1 MALTKVHNRM
11 VAGSFASVI
20 DYGATGDGVTDDTA
34 AIQAAIDAVGATGGG
49 LNFPTGTYKIT
60 SGLTVANRMFIQGT
74 GDNSTCVIEP
84 NGNFTAL
91 SLGGASDGTII
102 IGLSIDAGENNISN
116 PMVIVE
122 GRNVTIDNCW
132 FLASAHD
139 GIQLGTASNSVLA
152 VRINNTRITGGSVAK
167 AAGRSGITTAP
178 NVDNT
183 TCYFNSVYVGTFGIG
198 INSIYNIIGGGI
210 NNIIETSTTGVYIA
224 NRDQTWVNTYFEN
237 NDTEDFWVGNAG
249 ANLLGF
255 TGSAVVNYQ
264 SSTARNESVVVANSE
279 VKASDIFSEEVLTAP
294 LSTAAIAGLGK
305 SQVLSSADSELIGAA
320 KFNAASSGPVLT
332 FAKSRNATIGSHT
345 AVSNNDLLGSIRFK
359 ASDGS
364 TFGDGASIVARAD
377 ASAALTKTPAR
388 LVFSTAT
395 NATPSVLTE
404 QVVINSSGTLYPS
417 NDNTQSLGAA
427 SFRWSVVYAGTGTIN
442 TSDERQK
449 QDIRNLSEAEAA
461 VAVRLKGLVKAYRFK
476 DAFAAKGDAARIHVG
491 VIAQDVMAAF
501 ASEGLDP
508 MEYGVLCYDQW
519 TEETD
524 ADGNVIKTAGDA
536 YGVRYDELWAFIISA
551 L

>member
-1 MALTKVHNRM
+1 M

-20 DYGATGDGVTDDTA
+20 DYGATGNGVTDDTA
-34 AIQAAIDAVGATGGG
+34 AIQAAINAVGATGGG
-49 LNFPTGTYKIT
+49 LYFPTGTYKIT

-476 DAFAAKGDAARIHVG
+476 DAFAAKDDAARVHVG

>member
-20 DYGATGDGVTDDTA
+20 DYGATGNGVTDDTA
-34 AIQAAIDAVGATGGG
+34 AIQAAINAVGATGGG
-49 LNFPTGTYKIT
+49 LYFPTGTYKIT

-84 NGNFTAL
+84 DGDFTAL

-224 NRDQTWVNTYFEN
+224 NRDQTWVNTYFED

-377 ASAALTKTPAR
+377 ASAASTKTPAR

-476 DAFAAKGDAARIHVG
+476 DAFAAKGDAARVHVG

-524 ADGNVIKTAGDA
+524 ADGNIIKTAGDA

>member
-20 DYGATGDGVTDDTA
+20 DYGATGNGVTDDTA
-34 AIQAAIDAVGATGGG
+34 AIQAAINAVGATGGG
-49 LNFPTGTYKIT
+49 LYFPTGTYKIT

-476 DAFAAKGDAARIHVG
+476 DAFAAKDDAARVHVG